1 MGPNSAVE
9 SVEFGSQL
17 ISAVCGDFK
26 LVPSEFRSN
35 ADVAYI
41 ATLRFRIMFRLRLR
55 LRIMFRL
62 RLSIMF
68 RLRLRIMFRLRLRI
82 MFRLRLR
89 IMFRLRLRTITGN
102 KQCWMSTLRNIYL

>member
-55 LRIMFRL
+55 LRIMFRQKSPYKFL
-62 RLSIMF
+62 GFPHSGLYRPVYLFKIM
-68 RLRLRIMFRLRLRI
+68 
-82 MFRLRLR
+82 
-89 IMFRLRLRTITGN
+89 
-102 KQCWMSTLRNIYL
+102 